1 MRLLLCRSLLLLCMI
16 IITYIQTAEVTLPII
31 HRASKKDWHDFLG
44 YQIASPIG
52 ISARANN
59 DSKAIWLAAR
69 SGYDVLTYKTV
80 RCYEHDAHPLPNI
93 RYVQRVAPLTYD
105 DIGKMI
111 MVTNNK
117 PENIVE
123 IAVANSFGNPSMGV
137 EQTRNDIKK
146 AKQSLLEGQVLI
158 VSIFG
163 NTLEEWKKV
172 AQLAV
177 ESGADIIEANFSCPN
192 LNTNNEPIYTR
203 PDDIF
208 VIADHLVQTI
218 TSDVPILIKCGVFT
232 NLSVMKSALIAA
244 AKAGVRGIVGVNS
257 VPMKVVNKDG
267 TPTFGTRI
275 MAGVSGAPI
284 HQLALDFIKRA
295 STIIRKENLNL
306 ALLGVGGIT
315 MPSHF
320 SDFLKLGA
328 VVALSATGMMSNLCL
343 AAEYHEQLSL
353 EKIKKEALAN
363 KLSDISVIK
372 FGDFTLKS
380 GMKSNNY
387 IDMRLAISH
396 PDVLKT
402 LAVHLQAMQQRCPT
416 DLLCAVPHAAVPVTT
431 AFSMISRIPMIM
443 ARKEAKDHGTKKMIE
458 GVYAPGQT
466 CLIIEDVVTTGAST
480 LEAIKTV
487 EAAGLRVKDVIALI
501 DRQQGG
507 SENIA
512 SKGYRLHAL
521 FTLQELL
528 GLLKKPQ
535 ELDQKKMDELKSL
548 IDEQKKFYF
557 SSKL

>member
-1 MRLLLCRSLLLLCMI
+1 M
-16 IITYIQTAEVTLPII
+16 ELPVI
-31 HRASKKDWHDFLG
+31 HRAPKKDWHNFLG
-44 YQIASPIG
+44 YKIASSVG

-69 SGYDVLTYKTV
+69 SGYDVLTSKTV
-80 RCYEHDAHPLPNI
+80 RCYEHDAHPSPNI

-105 DIGKMI
+105 DIGTTI
-111 MVTNNK
+111 MVSNNK
-117 PENIVE
+117 PENIAE
-123 IAVANSFGNPSMGV
+123 IAVANSFGNPSMDSDW
-137 EQTRNDIKK
+137 TRNDIKK

-158 VSIFG
+158 VSVFG
-163 NTLEEWKKV
+163 NMLEEWKKA

-208 VIADHLVQTI
+208 VIADHLVQTV
-218 TSDVPILIKCGVFT
+218 TSGIPILIKCGIFT

-244 AKAGVRGIVGVNS
+244 AKAGVRGIVGINS

-275 MAGVSGAPI
+275 MAGISGAPI

-306 ALLGVGGIT
+306 VLLGVGGIT

-328 VVALSATGMMSNLCL
+328 VVALSATGMMSNPSL
-343 AAEYHEQLSL
+343 AAEYHEKLSL
-353 EKIKKEALAN
+353 QQLKKQELARQ
-363 KLSDISVIK
+363 LSDIGVIK
-372 FGDFTLKS
+372 LGDFILKS
-380 GMKSNNY
+380 GIRSNDY

-396 PDVLKT
+396 PNVLQA
-402 LAVHLQAMQQRCPT
+402 LAVHLKAIQQKCQT
-416 DLLCAVPHAAVPVTT
+416 DLLCAVPYGAIPVTT
-431 AFSMISRIPMIM
+431 ALSLASQIPMVM
-443 ARKEAKDHGTKKMIE
+443 ARKEAKNHGTKKMIE

-480 LEAIKTV
+480 LEAIQTV

-507 SENIA
+507 AENI
-512 SKGYRLHAL
+512 SGKGYRFHAL

-528 GLLKKPQ
+528 SLLKKPQ

-548 IDEQKKFYF
+548 VNEQKNFYF
-557 SSKL
+557 PSKL